1 MLPCLHFASILYIYI
16 KAGVNHESLSL
27 NSLMWKTAIVFFLST
42 SIYALQVPLVP
53 PDRDPFY
60 LAPPDYKSAP
70 LGTILRSRPTPNKLV
85 NICFTYELKRSWQIL
100 YRSQNS
106 FGEPTAIVMTVMEP
120 FNAQPSK
127 VLSYQTFQDSANIN
141 CSPSYGFQ
149 YGAPLSTIASQ
160 LDMRFLVPALK
171 QGYYVISSDYEG
183 FSSSFVA
190 GRQLGYAVLDGVR
203 AALKSKGTTGIE
215 SSAKVVL
222 WGYSGGSIAS
232 GWAAS
237 LQSTY
242 APELK
247 QNLLGCAL
255 GGFVTNITATAEITD
270 GGFFAGLIP
279 LALHG
284 LSNEYQ
290 EFKQVISENV
300 DPQHM
305 EYFKQGSERCFAGG
319 LNFFRFQSFFQGGD
333 RIFPRGFDLLNDKI
347 IGKIIQDNCVC
358 HLNQTFLPQIPIFL
372 YHGPLDEIVPI
383 TGPRHIFKQWCSWGI
398 KSLEFAED
406 LLTAHVG
413 QQIVGAAAAWTWIE
427 NMFNGAKPVEGCV
440 HTQRFNNLYFYPGV
454 KQETKDYFLGF
465 EFSILDYIIGA
476 KTFDFGILQR

>member
-1 MLPCLHFASILYIYI
+1 
-16 KAGVNHESLSL
+16 
-27 NSLMWKTAIVFFLST
+27 MWTRIIFVVLST
-42 SIYALQVPLVP
+42 TLYALQIPLILP
-53 PDRDPFY
+53 GQDPFY
-60 LAPPDYKSAP
+60 LAPANYESLP
-70 LGTILRSRPTPNKLV
+70 LGTILKFRPTPNKLV
-85 NICFTYELKRSWQIL
+85 NICFTFELKSSWQIL

-120 FNAQPSK
+120 FNSQPSK

-149 YGAPLSTIASQ
+149 FGAPLSTIASQ

-171 QGYYVISSDYEG
+171 QGYYIISSDYEG
-183 FSSSFVA
+183 FNSSFVA

-203 AALKSKGTTGIE
+203 AAIRSQSISGIHPL
-215 SSAKVVL
+215 AKVVL

-232 GWAAS
+232 SWAAS
-237 LQSTY
+237 LQPTY

-247 QNLLGCAL
+247 QHLLGCAL

-270 GGFFAGLIP
+270 GGIFAGLIP

-290 EFKQVISENV
+290 EFRQVVHDNL

-305 EYFKQGSERCFAGG
+305 DFFNQGSERCFAGG
-319 LNFFRFQSFFQGGD
+319 LNFFRFRSFFLGSN
-333 RIFPRGFDLLNDKI
+333 RTFPRGFDLLHDET
-347 IGKIIQDNCVC
+347 IGKIIEENCVC
-358 HLNQTFLPQIPIFL
+358 HLNQTFLPQIPMFL
-372 YHGPLDEIVPI
+372 YHGLFDEIVPI
-383 TGPRHIFKQWCSWGI
+383 TGPRHIFNRWCSWGI

-427 NMFNGAKPVEGCV
+427 NLFNGGKPVEGCV
-440 HTQRFNNLYFYPGV
+440 HTQRLNNLYFYPGV

-465 EFSILDYIIGA
+465 EFSILDYIIGG
-476 KTFDFGILQR
+476 KTLDWNVL